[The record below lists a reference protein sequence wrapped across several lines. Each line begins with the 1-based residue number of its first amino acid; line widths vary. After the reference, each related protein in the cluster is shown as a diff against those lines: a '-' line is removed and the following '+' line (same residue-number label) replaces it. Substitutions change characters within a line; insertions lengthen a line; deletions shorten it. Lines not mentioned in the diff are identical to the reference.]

1 MPRDLTSIAVKT
13 ENCNISICQV
23 VTRLFMGIKP
33 LGHMI
38 PHVWCPLVW
47 KPMDALLTHQGFWIK
62 TNPHRKKQHNL
73 YQIKKHTT
81 GCKAQLV
88 IPRSSQLN
96 QLISQPTAYHS
107 GLGQCCDQR
116 LTCFQVNPKNNSLT
130 IQRSQDGAGR
140 FIVWQAALQLMDGNG
155 RYSYLTVL
163 PTYPLNPPLDPPW
176 TPPGPPWTPPGP
188 PLVSLTEFNAV

>member
-23 VTRLFMGIKP
+23 VTRLIMGIKP

-47 KPMDALLTHQGFWIK
+47 KSMDALLTHQGFWIK
-62 TNPHRKKQHNL
+62 TNSHRKKQHNL

-130 IQRSQDGAGR
+130 IQRPQDGAGR
-140 FIVWQAALQLMDGNG
+140 FIDRLPCSWWTATADIPIWQCSPA
-155 RYSYLTVL
+155 T
-163 PTYPLNPPLDPPW
+163 
-176 TPPGPPWTPPGP
+176 PWTPPGP
-188 PLVSLTEFNAV
+188 PLDPPRDPPWTPPGEFNGV